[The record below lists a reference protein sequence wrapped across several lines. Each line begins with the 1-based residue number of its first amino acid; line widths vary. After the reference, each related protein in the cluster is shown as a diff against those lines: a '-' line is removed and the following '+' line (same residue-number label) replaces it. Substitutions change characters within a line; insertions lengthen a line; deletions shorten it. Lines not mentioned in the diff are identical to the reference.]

1 MELKN
6 CLSMPQSPTLRS
18 LTRRAGRVR
27 AGTGGKEEDA
37 NWGGKAGVVTEMK
50 VENLKYADRVTAQK
64 ITIPFAKCEKCDQNM
79 LGGTERL
86 EGDPFFMYNCSV
98 AQLTPPC
105 CDFLHQLTPPCCD
118 FLHRLGTCLSPD
130 TGRSLEAREK
140 GKGTVIRTR
149 LVFMPMP
156 NHDTSTPLDA
166 STEAMVCDPG
176 QFYSLARSA
185 VFTSKL
191 APARGEP
198 APTVSGWSGQM
209 LVPDTRLGRRL

>member
-1 MELKN
+1 MESTEGIEQVELKN
-6 CLSMPQSPTLRS
+6 CLSTMPQSPTLRS

-27 AGTGGKEEDA
+27 AGTGGKDEDA

-79 LGGTERL
+79 LDGTERL

-98 AQLTPPC
+98 A
-105 CDFLHQLTPPCCD
+105 QLTPPCCD

-140 GKGTVIRTR
+140 GKGTEIRTR

-176 QFYSLARSA
+176 QFYSLAQFA

-198 APTVSGWSGQM
+198 APTVFGWSGQM
-209 LVPDTRLGRRL
+209 LVPDTRPGRRL